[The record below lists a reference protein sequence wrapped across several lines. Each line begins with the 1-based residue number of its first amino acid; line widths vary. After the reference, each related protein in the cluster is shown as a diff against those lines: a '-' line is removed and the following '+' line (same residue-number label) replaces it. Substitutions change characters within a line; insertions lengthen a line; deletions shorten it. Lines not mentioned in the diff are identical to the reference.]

1 MRKILLASTALVA
14 MTSVSAMAADISI
27 SGSSELVLD
36 MGDSAT
42 SDDSE
47 FVTEHD
53 IAITFSN
60 TTDTGITTSMVYGM
74 DDATNA
80 ADDLIV
86 SISGDFGKF
95 SYTGT
100 GDDHALTAVDN
111 EASGTAEERSGA
123 APADTY
129 TGGLAGIGTHHVT
142 YALPTV
148 VDGLGVAVS
157 VGNNTFDGAD
167 STEAASY
174 AITYSMDMISL
185 VYGEVRG
192 HTQVD
197 THVGATVNVGGAKI
211 MIAKNSN
218 DEAGVDNDATL
229 MGATYSVSPELTLG
243 MEMDKGENGTAADD
257 YEMTAF
263 GATYAIATGL
273 SASITSAETD
283 YGTNGTDTNFTS
295 IGLHLSW

>member
-27 SGSSELVLD
+27 SGSSEIVLD

-42 SDDSE
+42 ADDSA

-53 IAITFSN
+53 ISISFSN
-60 TTDTGITTSMVYGM
+60 TTDSGLTTSMSYGM
-74 DDATNA
+74 DDSDNN

-86 SISGDFGKF
+86 SIAGDFGKF
-95 SYTGT
+95 SYTGAA
-100 GDDHALTAVDN
+100 DDHALTAVDN
-111 EASGTAEERSGA
+111 EASGTAEENAGPA
-123 APADTY
+123 GNAPANAY
-129 TGGLAGIGTHHVT
+129 TGGLSGIGNQHVT
-142 YALPTV
+142 YAFPTV
-148 VDGLGVAVS
+148 MENLGVAVS
-157 VGNNTFDGAD
+157 LGNNAAG
-167 STEAASY
+167 EAASY

-192 HTQVD
+192 HTQTD
-197 THVGATVNVGGAKI
+197 THVGATVNVGAAKI
-211 MIAKNSN
+211 MVAKNTN
-218 DEAGVDNDATL
+218 DEDGVDNDATL
-229 MGATYSVSPELTLG
+229 MGATYAVSPELTLG

-257 YEMTAF
+257 YEMTSF
-263 GATYAIATGL
+263 GATYAIAPGL
-273 SASITSAETD
+273 STSITSAETD

>member
-27 SGSSELVLD
+27 SGSSEIVLD

-42 SDDSE
+42 ADDSA
-47 FVTEHD
+47 FATEHD
-53 IAITFSN
+53 ISISFSN
-60 TTDTGITTSMVYGM
+60 TTDTGLTTSMSYGM
-74 DDATNA
+74 DDAGNQ

-86 SISGDFGKF
+86 SIAGDFGKF
-95 SYTGT
+95 SYTGAA
-100 GDDHALTAVDN
+100 DDHALTAVDN
-111 EASGTAEERSGA
+111 EASGTAEENSGA
-123 APADTY
+123 APANTY
-129 TGGLAGIGTHHVT
+129 TGGLAGIGNEHVT
-142 YALPTV
+142 YAFPTV
-148 VDGLGVAVS
+148 VENLGVAVS
-157 VGNNTFDGAD
+157 VGNNDAG
-167 STEAASY
+167 EATAY
-174 AITYSMDMISL
+174 AVTYSMDMISL

-192 HTQVD
+192 HAQTD
-197 THVGATVNVGGAKI
+197 THVGATVNVGAATI
-211 MIAKNSN
+211 MVAKNTN

-229 MGATYSVSPELTLG
+229 MGATYAVSPELTLG

-283 YGTNGTDTNFTS
+283 FGTNGTDTNYTS